1 MGRGLWTGSVSFGL
15 LNIPVVIFSSKEEE
29 RLSFRM
35 LDKRDTAPVGYKQ
48 INKATGREIDRK
60 NIVKGYEY
68 EKNKF
73 VIVEKEDFE
82 KANPR
87 ASQTIDIED
96 FVDLSDLDLLMFEKP
111 YYLAP
116 GKNGDKGYVLLYHVL
131 KDTEK
136 VAICKFVFHNKQH
149 LAAIFPK
156 GDYLILESLRFA
168 HEVQDVATADFF
180 DVAKFKKV
188 KISPK
193 ELKMAKDLVHGMTSK
208 WKHDQ
213 YKDTYQDD
221 LLKLI
226 NQKIKTGKVEEAEP
240 IDDLRPTTNDKD
252 LLKLLEQSLKGTK
265 PHPAAA
271 KAKKGKPASGRHL
284 H

>member
-1 MGRGLWTGSVSFGL
+1 MGRGLWSGSVSFGL

-29 RLSFRM
+29 RLSFKM

-48 INKATGREIDRK
+48 INKATGREIDKK

-68 EKNKF
+68 EKNKY
-73 VIVEKEDFE
+73 VIIEKEDFE

-87 ASQTIDIED
+87 ATQTIDIED
-96 FVDLSDLDLLMFEKP
+96 FVDFADLDLLMFEKP
-111 YYLAP
+111 YFLAP
-116 GKNGDKGYVLLYHVL
+116 GKNGDKGYMLLYHVL

-136 VAICKFVFHNKQH
+136 VAVCKFVFHNKQH
-149 LAAIFPK
+149 LAAIFPR
-156 GDYLILESLRFA
+156 GDYLILESMRFA
-168 HEVQDVATADFF
+168 HEVQDAESADFF
-180 DVAKFKKV
+180 DVDQLKKV

-193 ELKMAKDLVHGMTSK
+193 ELKMAKDLVAGMTSK
-208 WKHDQ
+208 WKPEQ

-226 NQKIKTGKVEEAEP
+226 NQKIKTGKVEEGEA
-240 IDDLRPTTNDKD
+240 IDDVRPATDDKD
-252 LLKLLEQSLKGTK
+252 LLKLLEQSLKGTR
-265 PHPAAA
+265 PAAS
-271 KAKKGKPASGRHL
+271 KSSKKRKPPSDHRL

>member
-1 MGRGLWTGSVSFGL
+1 MGRGLWSGSISFGL

-48 INKATGREIDRK
+48 INKATGREIDKK

-73 VIVEKEDFE
+73 VIIEKEDFE

-87 ASQTIDIED
+87 AAQTIDIED

-131 KDTEK
+131 KETEK
-136 VAICKFVFHNKQH
+136 VAICKFVFHNRQH
-149 LAAIFPK
+149 LAAIFPR

-168 HEVQDVATADFF
+168 HEVQDVDSADFF
-180 DVAKFKKV
+180 DVAKLKKI

-208 WKHDQ
+208 WRPDQ

-226 NQKIKTGKVEEAEP
+226 NQKIKTGKVEESEP
-240 IDDLRPTTNDKD
+240 IDDVRPATDDKD
-252 LLKLLEQSLKGTK
+252 LLKLLEQSLKGTR
-265 PHPAAA
+265 PATAG
-271 KAKKGKPASGRHL
+271 KGKKHKPASGRHL

>member
-1 MGRGLWTGSVSFGL
+1 MARGLWTGSISFGL

-35 LDKRDTAPVGYKQ
+35 LDKRDTAPIGYKQ

-73 VIVEKEDFE
+73 VIVEKKDFE

-87 ASQTIDIED
+87 ATQTIDIED
-96 FVDLSDLDLLMFEKP
+96 FVNLGDVDILMFEKP
-111 YYLAP
+111 YFLAP
-116 GKNGDKGYVLLYHVL
+116 GKNGEKAYVLLYQVL
-131 KDTEK
+131 KETRK
-136 VAICKFVFHNKQH
+136 AAIAKFVFHNKQH
-149 LAAIFPK
+149 LAAILAR

-168 HEVQDVATADFF
+168 HEVQNLETADFL
-180 DVAKFKKV
+180 DLPKLKKV
-188 KISPK
+188 KISAK
-193 ELKMAKDLVHGMTSK
+193 ELKIAKDLVTGMTSK
-208 WKHDQ
+208 WKPDQ
-213 YKDTYQDD
+213 YKDTYQND

-226 NQKIKTGKVEEAEP
+226 NGKIKTGKVEESEP
-240 IDDLRPTTNDKD
+240 VSDVRPASSDKD
-252 LLKLLEQSLKGTK
+252 LVYLLEQSLKTAL
-265 PHPAAA
+265 HPAA
-271 KAKKGKPASGRHL
+271 KSKKTRTSGKHL

>member
-1 MGRGLWTGSVSFGL
+1 MARGLWSGSVSFGL
-15 LNIPVVIFSSKEEE
+15 LNIPVVIFSSKEDE
-29 RLSFRM
+29 RISFRM

-48 INKATGREIDRK
+48 INKSTGREIDRK

-73 VIVEKEDFE
+73 VIIDKEEIE

-87 ASQTIDIED
+87 ATQTIDIED
-96 FVDLSDLDLLMFEKP
+96 FVDLADLDVLMFEKP

-116 GKNGDKGYVLLYHVL
+116 GKNGHKGYVLLHKVL
-131 KDTEK
+131 QETDK
-136 VAICKFVFHNKQH
+136 VAICKFVIHNRQH

-168 HEVQDVATADFF
+168 HEVQDVDSAEFF
-180 DVAKFKKV
+180 DVSTLKKV
-188 KISPK
+188 KITPK
-193 ELKMAKDLVHGMTSK
+193 ELKMAKDLVAGMTSK
-208 WKHDQ
+208 WKPEH

-221 LLKLI
+221 LMKLI
-226 NQKIKTGKVEEAEP
+226 NQKIKTGEVEEGEP
-240 IDDLRPTTNDKD
+240 VEDTRPATSDTDIM
-252 LLKLLEQSLKGTK
+252 KLLEQSLKTHTQPHKSK
-265 PHPAAA
+265 P
-271 KAKKGKPASGRHL
+271 KKPSSGRHL